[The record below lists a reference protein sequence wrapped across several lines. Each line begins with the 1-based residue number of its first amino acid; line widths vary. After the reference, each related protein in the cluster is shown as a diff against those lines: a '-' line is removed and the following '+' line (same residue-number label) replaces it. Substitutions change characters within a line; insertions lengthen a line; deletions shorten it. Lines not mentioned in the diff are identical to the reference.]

1 MCITR
6 SVQHPALRRHW
17 SRLAD
22 PASVAALR
30 SAVCDFAAGAGMTEC
45 LGDLRLAVSEAVT
58 NSVVH
63 AYREDRQRGQ
73 VSVTANL
80 RDGCLEVV
88 VADEGTG
95 YRPRLDSPWTG
106 CGPRAHRRCDPQL
119 RDPRPRPRRSGGPHE
134 LPRRRRRSARVMRPT
149 PNAAELDR
157 LRAEARYHRE
167 RYDLYRAKAYGGRP
181 TSDARLR
188 ELQRARDSADAQL
201 REARA
206 AGTPDAAG

>member
-95 YRPRLDSPWTG
+95 YRPRLDSPGLGAGLVLIAAVTHSFEIRDG
-106 CGPRAHRRCDPQL
+106 DPAGAEVHMSF
-119 RDPRPRPRRSGGPHE
+119 REDAG
-134 LPRRRRRSARVMRPT
+134 
-149 PNAAELDR
+149 AAL
-157 LRAEARYHRE
+157 A
-167 RYDLYRAKAYGGRP
+167 
-181 TSDARLR
+181 
-188 ELQRARDSADAQL
+188 
-201 REARA
+201 
-206 AGTPDAAG
+206 